1 MSGDAGNP
9 TDGVLGFDHLALP
22 MQNTAAMVDFYRS
35 LGLPVE
41 EHAAVVRVFLGD
53 QMINFHLPEFWLGD
67 FPLRAPAARPP
78 CGDLCLVWPGTEES
92 LPACS
97 VGPEPSSSRVRWPGR
112 EGAGPSG
119 RASTSATRT
128 AISSNS

>member
-1 MSGDAGNP
+1 MSGDAGDP
-9 TDGVLGFDHLALP
+9 TDGVLGLDHLALP

-35 LGLPVE
+35 LGLLVE
-41 EHAAVVRVFLGD
+41 EHAAVVRVFMGD

-78 CGDLCLVWPGTEES
+78 CGDLCLVWQGAEQS
-92 LPACS
+92 L
-97 VGPEPSSSRVRWPGR
+97 
-112 EGAGPSG
+112 AGPSG